1 MLFAILKK
9 VLIIFTTNI
18 ENVNS
23 VMLKEVL
30 EGILKIKIKY
40 QINKKCIM
48 KKIEINFYRN
58 KMIITKKE
66 AQIIK
71 NYKIN

>member
-18 ENVNS
+18 ENVNNII
-23 VMLKEVL
+23 LKEAQNDTM
-30 EGILKIKIKY
+30 KTKIKY
-40 QINKKCIM
+40 RINIKFIM
-48 KKIEINFYRN
+48 KKKDKLLQKQNDFS
-58 KMIITKKE
+58 KKK